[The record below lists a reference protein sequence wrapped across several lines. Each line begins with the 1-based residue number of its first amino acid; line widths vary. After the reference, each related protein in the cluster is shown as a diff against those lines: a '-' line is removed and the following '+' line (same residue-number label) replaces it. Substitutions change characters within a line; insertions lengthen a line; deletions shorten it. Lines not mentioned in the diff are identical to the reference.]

1 MRVTLTPRVSEFYG
15 IAIYMYYNDHA
26 PPHFH
31 AEYGEDEGQFT
42 IESLELLVGNLPR
55 RSKSLV
61 LEWASMYRDDLREN
75 WELAREGLPLKWIPP
90 LD

>member
-1 MRVTLTPRVSEFYG
+1 MPRVSEFYG

-31 AEYGEDEGQFT
+31 AEYAERE
-42 IESLELLVGNLPR
+42 ELL
-55 RSKSLV
+55 
-61 LEWASMYRDDLREN
+61 AIDDLRTLRGKLGRRARALVVEWAALHQNELIAN
-75 WELAREGLPLKWIPP
+75 WDRARQGIPLEPIDP